1 MQVRSELHKEEMVV
15 DRWQMTAA
23 ALYGNFF
30 MDK

>member
-1 MQVRSELHKEEMVV
+1 MQVRSELHKQMTV

-30 MDK
+30 IDK